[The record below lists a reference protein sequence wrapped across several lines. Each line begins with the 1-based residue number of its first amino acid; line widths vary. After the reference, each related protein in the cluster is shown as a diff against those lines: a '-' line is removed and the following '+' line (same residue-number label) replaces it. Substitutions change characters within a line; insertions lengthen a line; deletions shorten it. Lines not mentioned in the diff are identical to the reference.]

1 MSNFEDD
8 FARGCLP
15 TGEPLE
21 CLYGM
26 GWWSELPEE
35 KPAEPEP
42 EPEPKASGGAGMNRW
57 RAEYAVYGIWRFY
70 RDGMELGLYEKGDVV
85 IDALNNAESRIAE
98 LEDQLEDWTNNGWAE
113 DYKARIAELEE
124 KQRWIPVSKR
134 LPEDGKPVWVCT
146 IWNEQHSGFLIDG
159 VWGGLFRDFREGEI
173 THWLPLPPNPESPN
187 DTQSSTIVYGKE
199 SEE

>member
-26 GWWSELPEE
+26 GWWTEIPEE

-42 EPEPKASGGAGMNRW
+42 KASGVCEACGG
-57 RAEYAVYGIWRFY
+57 
-70 RDGMELGLYEKGDVV
+70 DGTVLLTDGYQGQV
-85 IDALNNAESRIAE
+85 IATAKCIYC
-98 LEDQLEDWTNNGWAE
+98 NGTG
-113 DYKARIAELEE
+113 R
-124 KQRWIPVSKR
+124 VS
-134 LPEDGKPVWVCT
+134 
-146 IWNEQHSGFLIDG
+146 
-159 VWGGLFRDFREGEI
+159 
-173 THWLPLPPNPESPN
+173 
-187 DTQSSTIVYGKE
+187 KE